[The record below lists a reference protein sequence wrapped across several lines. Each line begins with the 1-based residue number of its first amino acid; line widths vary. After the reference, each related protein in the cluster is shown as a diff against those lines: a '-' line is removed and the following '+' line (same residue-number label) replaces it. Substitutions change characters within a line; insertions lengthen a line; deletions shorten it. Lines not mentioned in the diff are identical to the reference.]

1 MKDGVSSYRLPEF
14 ERASRGDLEPSAS
27 TESKIE
33 TGFVPFTRNLTSATA
48 AAWHEEAQA
57 LLNEAKR
64 KASGIEQEAY
74 RQGFS
79 QGERAGTQLA
89 QEKLTP
95 LLEGFVRVMSE
106 LEALRERI
114 YSEAERELVELAC
127 AVAEKVMQL
136 EVGVNRE
143 VVLKGVQA
151 ALRGLVDREEVRVR
165 VNPADLAF
173 LRQYKGD
180 LMKSVDG
187 LRRVAIEEDPSVGR
201 GGYIVEI
208 PGGNLDGRL
217 EEQVARIRE
226 EFLAQCPPIG
236 QEPACGELATE

>member
-1 MKDGVSSYRLPEF
+1 VSPYRRPEF
-14 ERASRGDLEPSAS
+14 ERASGGDLEPSLS
-27 TESKIE
+27 TEAKIE

-48 AAWHEEAQA
+48 AGWHAEAEA

-64 KASGIEQEAY
+64 RASDIEQEAY
-74 RQGFS
+74 RLGFS

-95 LLEGFVRVMSE
+95 LVEGFARVMSE
-106 LEALRERI
+106 LEVLRDRI
-114 YSEAERELVELAC
+114 YSEAEREVVELVC
-127 AVAEKVMQL
+127 AVAEKVIQL
-136 EVGVNRE
+136 EVEANRE
-143 VVLKGVQA
+143 AVLKGVQA
-151 ALRGLVDREEVRVR
+151 ALKGMVDREEVRIR

-201 GGYIVEI
+201 GGYIVQT

-236 QEPACGELATE
+236 QEPGCRELADE